1 VRGSTARPARRTG
14 ASRCTLVSALADLAR
29 LRSNGHGLYG
39 SGDRLFS
46 YAIYGR
52 DSVTAAETLLHMR
65 PEVARDIILTLARL
79 QGTVDVP
86 IGSQSNEEERGKI
99 HHEHRTLYVNGR
111 RIPPASE
118 RLLRGLASKW
128 GGDETSLTYYGS
140 VDATPLFVRLV
151 ARYCATHGQS
161 ILADRVT
168 RRDACQITVRES
180 VLAAVNWITAKMDAS
195 SIGLV
200 EFQRRN
206 PEGIPFQVWK
216 DSNTSYIH
224 RDGTLANSDA
234 AIAAVEVQGYAYDA
248 LLGAARLFETRAL
261 EWRDRAQALRE
272 RVIRNLWMP
281 AENYFAMGLDRD
293 GGGRVRWIDC
303 IASNGALLLETAMFD
318 GLPAASEYVAGVV
331 RRICSPDFVTE
342 VGIRCRSASEGGLV
356 DFQDYHGDWT
366 VWMKETFDVARGL
379 ERQGLPRVARQI
391 GIRLLN
397 AVNIAGAH
405 VEFLYVSPDQ
415 RVMYDFRARDLRT
428 AEPEV
433 INGTN
438 QPEAPITWTVTAAL
452 ALKTWLGSNRKL
464 LAATGAPD
472 EESWRQALEAD
483 VLDQV
488 PQLAV
493 HRTSA
498 ELRSA
503 YARRGDFILNIA
515 GGVERDRRARAR
527 GRGNES
533 RGEIAA

>member
-1 VRGSTARPARRTG
+1 MSG
-14 ASRCTLVSALADLAR
+14 LADLAR

-46 YAIYGR
+46 NAIFGR
-52 DSVTAAETLLHMR
+52 DSVTAGETLLHLR
-65 PEVARDIILTLARL
+65 PELARDIILTLARL
-79 QGTVDVP
+79 QGTVDAPV
-86 IGSQSNEEERGKI
+86 GAHSNEEERGKI
-99 HHEHRTLYVNGR
+99 HHEHRTLYVDGR
-111 RIPPASE
+111 RIPLASE
-118 RLLRGLASKW
+118 HLLREQARKW

-151 ARYCATHGQS
+151 ARYCATHGES

-168 RRDACQITVRES
+168 RRDGAQTTVCES

-195 SIGLV
+195 PLGLI

-206 PEGIPFQVWK
+206 PQGIPFQVWK

-248 LLGAARLFETRAL
+248 LLGAARLFETRAE

-272 RVIRNLWMP
+272 RVIRKLWMP
-281 AENYFAMGLDRD
+281 AERYFAMGLDRD
-293 GGGRVRWIDC
+293 GGGQATWIDS
-303 IASNGALLLETAMFD
+303 IASNGALLLDTALFD
-318 GLPAASEYVAGVV
+318 GLPAADRYVAGLV
-331 RRICSPDFVTE
+331 RRICSPDFMTE
-342 VGIRCRSASEGGLV
+342 VGIRCRSASEAGLV
-356 DFQDYHGDWT
+356 DFQDYHGEWT
-366 VWMKETFDVARGL
+366 VWMKETFDVAKGL
-379 ERQGLPRVARQI
+379 ERQGLPWLARQI

-415 RVMYDFRARDLRT
+415 RVMYDFRANDLRT
-428 AEPEV
+428 AQPEV

-452 ALKTWLGSNRKL
+452 ALKSWLGSKRKF
-464 LAATGAPD
+464 LATTAPPD
-472 EESWRQALEAD
+472 RDTWRLALEAE
-483 VLDQV
+483 VRDQV
-488 PQLAV
+488 PELAV

-503 YARRGDFILNIA
+503 YARRGDFVLNLE

-527 GRGNES
+527 RRGSE
-533 RGEIAA
+533 RLGEIAA

>member
-1 VRGSTARPARRTG
+1 MTPDDNSPRR
-14 ASRCTLVSALADLAR
+14 LSALADLAR
-29 LRSNGHGLYG
+29 LRSDGAGLYG

-52 DSVTAAETLLHMR
+52 DSVTAGESLLDLR
-65 PEVARDIILTLARL
+65 PDVTRDIILTLARL
-79 QGTVDVP
+79 QGTVDAP
-86 IGSQSNEEERGKI
+86 LGPHSNEEERGKI
-99 HHEHRTLYVNGR
+99 HHEHRMLYVDGR

-118 RLLRGLASKW
+118 RLLRELAGRW

-151 ARYCATHGQS
+151 ARYCATHGES
-161 ILADRVT
+161 ILAETVT
-168 RRDACQITVRES
+168 RRDGGQIAVRES
-180 VLAAVNWITAKMDAS
+180 VLAAVDWITAKMDGS
-195 SIGLV
+195 PLGFV

-216 DSNTSYIH
+216 DSGTSYIH
-224 RDGTLANSDA
+224 RDGTLANSDE

-248 LLGAARLFETRAL
+248 LLGAARLFEARAV

-272 RVIRNLWMP
+272 RVIRDLWMP
-281 AENYFAMGLDRD
+281 GDGYFAMGLDRD
-293 GGGRVRWIDC
+293 DGGRPRWIES
-303 IASNGALLLETAMFD
+303 IASNGALLLDTALFD
-318 GLPAASEYVAGVV
+318 GLPAADLYVGGLV

-356 DFQDYHGDWT
+356 DFQDYHGEWT

-379 ERQGLPRVARQI
+379 AHQGLSRLARQI

-397 AVNIAGAH
+397 AVNVAGAH

-433 INGTN
+433 IVGTN

-452 ALKTWLGSNRKL
+452 ALKWWLGSNREL
-464 LAATGAPD
+464 HGAAGAPD
-472 EESWRQALEAD
+472 GDPWRQALEAG
-483 VLDQV
+483 VLEQV
-488 PQLAV
+488 SQLAV
-493 HRTSA
+493 HRTWA

-503 YARRGDFILNIA
+503 YARRCDFVLDLER
-515 GGVERDRRARAR
+515 GGEHDRRARAR
-527 GRGNES
+527 GRGS
-533 RGEIAA
+533 DL